1 MIFTWMYDFS
11 GGMYSRVLKNISRF
25 DVIFL
30 SLFCCVNQSLLHRQI
45 GVDAFLE
52 FSCFL
57 EDTIGVNNLI
67 SDSPAL
73 CKSRLNIWKLM
84 VHILLKLG
92 LGNFEQF
99 FVTLLLLLLL
109 SRVSL
114 VRLCTTP

>member
-57 EDTIGVNNLI
+57 EDTIGVDNLI
-67 SDSPAL
+67 SIPLPFVNPA
-73 CKSRLNIWKLM
+73 
-84 VHILLKLG
+84 
-92 LGNFEQF
+92 
-99 FVTLLLLLLL
+99 
-109 SRVSL
+109 
-114 VRLCTTP
+114 

>member
-1 MIFTWMYDFS
+1 MYDFS

-52 FSCFL
+52 LYCFL
-57 EDTIGVNNLI
+57 EDTTGVDNLI
-67 SDSPAL
+67 SDSFAL
-73 CKSRLNIWKLM
+73 YKPSLNTWKLM
-84 VHILLKLG
+84 VHILLMPG

-99 FVTLLLLLLL
+99 FVT
-109 SRVSL
+109 V
-114 VRLCTTP
+114 